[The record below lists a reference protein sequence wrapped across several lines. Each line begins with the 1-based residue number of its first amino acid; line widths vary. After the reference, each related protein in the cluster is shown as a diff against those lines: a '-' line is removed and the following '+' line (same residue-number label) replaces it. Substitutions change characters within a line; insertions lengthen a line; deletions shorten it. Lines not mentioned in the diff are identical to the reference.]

1 MWKDYSR
8 DYLKHNRAA
17 SFSVIAASLAASL
30 FLSLLLHLAFQFWN
44 YEINLITEEEGGWH
58 ARITGAEE
66 DDIALLRSFSNVKE
80 TEITVSSKDEEEDE
94 AQGLTVNLYFENPK
108 TVFQDMPLIAE
119 QLGLSEENIEYHH
132 LLLSRLLI
140 HDPADPNPPL
150 LLPFLTC
157 VLILICLALLLII
170 YNSFALSMNT
180 RIRQFGIL
188 SCTGGTPGQIC
199 LCLLQEAAA
208 LCILPVLLGNLLGI
222 LGARGIVY
230 AINATGASIPG
241 RVPSVWAMKPS
252 VSFVSIFASAATV
265 FFSALIPAVRLS
277 RISPLEA
284 VRQTEAA
291 PHSSRKPSLI
301 ARLFG
306 IEGEL
311 AETAL
316 RTGRKALRTSAL
328 SLTLSFTTLG
338 VMLCF
343 FTLSRISTEETYFA
357 RYQDAWDVMVSVK
370 DTEIS
375 DFSRTDELK
384 NLPGIRDC
392 AVYQKGKASVL
403 LPEDMQSPELLSLGG
418 LSALST
424 KATTDVADGV
434 LMILDD
440 ESFLSYCRQTGTN
453 ASLDGAILLNQIWD
467 SLHSNF
473 RSRSYLPFVNEELS
487 SVTLESENGQEL
499 SLPLLSL
506 SSQTPLLREE
516 YPDYSL
522 VLFLPVSLWN
532 SLTAENKA
540 VFSMEN
546 DMLVRILAKENPS
559 LTELAETEKALL
571 SVLSG
576 EAEAVTENRIQEK
589 ILSDKMIRG
598 YLLLVGGFC
607 TLLAAVGIANIFSN
621 TLSFLRLRKREFARY
636 MSIGMEPRQ
645 MKKMFLIEALFLA
658 GRPLLFA
665 LPFTAAFAVFAVSA
679 SHLEIG
685 RFLKALPAAPF
696 VSFSVAVL
704 AFVFLAYYLGGRS
717 ILRCDLT
724 ESLRDD
730 SL

>member
-1 MWKDYSR
+1 M
-8 DYLKHNRAA
+8 
-17 SFSVIAASLAASL
+17 
-30 FLSLLLHLAFQFWN
+30 
-44 YEINLITEEEGGWH
+44 
-58 ARITGAEE
+58 
-66 DDIALLRSFSNVKE
+66 RSFSNVKE
-80 TEITVSSKDEEEDE
+80 TEITVSSKDGEEDE

-188 SCTGGTPGQIC
+188 SCTGATPGQIC

-424 KATTDVADGV
+424 KAKTDAADGV

-467 SLHSNF
+467 SLHSQF
-473 RSRSYLPFVNEELS
+473 PLPKLSALCKRRAFFSHTGIRKRTGTFAPSSFPFQPDSSSSGGIPGLLSRTVSSGFSLEQPDRREQS
-487 SVTLESENGQEL
+487 SVLYGKRHAR
-499 SLPLLSL
+499 P
-506 SSQTPLLREE
+506 
-516 YPDYSL
+516 
-522 VLFLPVSLWN
+522 
-532 SLTAENKA
+532 
-540 VFSMEN
+540 
-546 DMLVRILAKENPS
+546 NPC
-559 LTELAETEKALL
+559 K
-571 SVLSG
+571 G
-576 EAEAVTENRIQEK
+576 K
-589 ILSDKMIRG
+589 
-598 YLLLVGGFC
+598 
-607 TLLAAVGIANIFSN
+607 
-621 TLSFLRLRKREFARY
+621 SFAD
-636 MSIGMEPRQ
+636 G
-645 MKKMFLIEALFLA
+645 A
-658 GRPLLFA
+658 
-665 LPFTAAFAVFAVSA
+665 
-679 SHLEIG
+679 
-685 RFLKALPAAPF
+685 
-696 VSFSVAVL
+696 
-704 AFVFLAYYLGGRS
+704 
-717 ILRCDLT
+717 C
-724 ESLRDD
+724 
-730 SL
+730 

>member
-94 AQGLTVNLYFENPK
+94 TQGLTVNLYFENPK

-188 SCTGGTPGQIC
+188 SCTGATPGQIC

-241 RVPSVWAMKPS
+241 RVPSVWTMKPS
-252 VSFVSIFASAATV
+252 VFFVSIFTSATTV

-291 PHSSRKPSLI
+291 PRSSRKPSLI

-424 KATTDVADGV
+424 KAKTDAADGV

-589 ILSDKMIRG
+589 ILNDKMIRG

-679 SHLEIG
+679 SHLEIS

>member
-1 MWKDYSR
+1 MWKIYSK

-17 SFSVIAASLAASL
+17 SFSVIAASFAASL

-44 YEINLITEEEGGWH
+44 YEIGTITREEGGWH
-58 ARITGAEE
+58 ARITGVQEE
-66 DDIALLRSFSNVKE
+66 DITLLRSFSNVKE
-80 TEITVSSKDEEEDE
+80 TEISVSAKDQAEDK

-108 TVFQDMPLIAE
+108 TVFQDMPLIAS
-119 QLGLSEENIEYHH
+119 QLELSEENIEYHH

-150 LLPFLTC
+150 LLPFLTG

-188 SCTGGTPGQIC
+188 SCTGATPGQIC

-208 LCILPVLLGNLLGI
+208 LCIFPVLLGNLLGV
-222 LGARGIVY
+222 LGAQRLLY
-230 AINATGASIPG
+230 FINATGASIPG
-241 RVPSVWAMKPS
+241 RIPAVWARKPS
-252 VSFVSIFASAATV
+252 VFFVSIFASAVTV

-291 PHSSRKPSLI
+291 PRRSRKPSLT

-311 AETAL
+311 AEAAL
-316 RTGRKALRTSAL
+316 RNRKKALRTSAL
-328 SLTLSFTTLG
+328 SLTLSFTALG

-343 FTLSRISTEETYFA
+343 FTLSGISTEETYFA
-357 RYQDAWDVMVSVK
+357 RYQNAWDVMATVK

-392 AVYQKGKASVL
+392 AVYQKGTASVL
-403 LPEDMQSPELLSLGG
+403 FSEDMQSPELLSLGG
-418 LSALST
+418 LSALSPKT
-424 KATTDVADGV
+424 GTDTADGV

-440 ESFLSYCRQTGTN
+440 ESFLSYCRQTG
-453 ASLDGAILLNQIWD
+453 ADVSLDGAILLNQIWD

-487 SVTLESENGQEL
+487 SVTLESENGQKL
-499 SLPLLSL
+499 SLPLLFL
-506 SSQTPLLREE
+506 SSQAPLLREE

-532 SLTAENKA
+532 SLTPENRA
-540 VFSMEN
+540 GFSVEK
-546 DMLVRILAKENPS
+546 DMLIRVLAKESPS

-571 SVLSG
+571 SVLS
-576 EAEAVTENRIQEK
+576 EESETVVENRIQEK
-589 ILSDKMIRG
+589 LSNDEMIRG

-607 TLLAAVGIANIFSN
+607 TLLAAVGIANVFSN

-645 MKKMFLIEALFLA
+645 MKKMFLTEALFLA

-696 VSFSVAVL
+696 VSFSAAVL
-704 AFVFLAYYLGGRS
+704 AFVFLACYLGGRS
-717 ILRCDLT
+717 ILHCDLT
-724 ESLRDD
+724 EALRDD

>member
-94 AQGLTVNLYFENPK
+94 TQGLTVNLYFENPK

-188 SCTGGTPGQIC
+188 SCTGATPGQIC

-222 LGARGIVY
+222 LGAQGIVY
-230 AINATGASIPG
+230 AINTIGASIPG
-241 RVPSVWAMKPS
+241 RVPSVWTMKPS
-252 VSFVSIFASAATV
+252 VSFVSIFASTTTV

-316 RTGRKALRTSAL
+316 RTRRKALRTSAL

-424 KATTDVADGV
+424 KAKTDAADGV

-506 SSQTPLLREE
+506 SSQPPLLREE

-532 SLTAENKA
+532 SLTSENSA

-546 DMLVRILAKENPS
+546 DMLVRVLAEENPS
-559 LTELAETEKALL
+559 LAELAETEKALL

-589 ILSDKMIRG
+589 ILNDKMIRG

-724 ESLRDD
+724 ESLRND

>member
-188 SCTGGTPGQIC
+188 SCTGATPGQIC

-252 VSFVSIFASAATV
+252 VSFVSIFASATTV

-301 ARLFG
+301 ARLLG

-424 KATTDVADGV
+424 KAKTDAADGV

-473 RSRSYLPFVNEELS
+473 RSPSYLPFVNEELS

-506 SSQTPLLREE
+506 SSQAPLLREE

-589 ILSDKMIRG
+589 ILNDKMIRG

>member
-1 MWKDYSR
+1 
-8 DYLKHNRAA
+8 
-17 SFSVIAASLAASL
+17 
-30 FLSLLLHLAFQFWN
+30 
-44 YEINLITEEEGGWH
+44 
-58 ARITGAEE
+58 
-66 DDIALLRSFSNVKE
+66 
-80 TEITVSSKDEEEDE
+80 
-94 AQGLTVNLYFENPK
+94 
-108 TVFQDMPLIAE
+108 
-119 QLGLSEENIEYHH
+119 
-132 LLLSRLLI
+132 
-140 HDPADPNPPL
+140 
-150 LLPFLTC
+150 
-157 VLILICLALLLII
+157 
-170 YNSFALSMNT
+170 
-180 RIRQFGIL
+180 
-188 SCTGGTPGQIC
+188 
-199 LCLLQEAAA
+199 
-208 LCILPVLLGNLLGI
+208 
-222 LGARGIVY
+222 
-230 AINATGASIPG
+230 
-241 RVPSVWAMKPS
+241 
-252 VSFVSIFASAATV
+252 
-265 FFSALIPAVRLS
+265 
-277 RISPLEA
+277 
-284 VRQTEAA
+284 
-291 PHSSRKPSLI
+291 
-301 ARLFG
+301 
-306 IEGEL
+306 
-311 AETAL
+311 
-316 RTGRKALRTSAL
+316 
-328 SLTLSFTTLG
+328 
-338 VMLCF
+338 MLCF

-424 KATTDVADGV
+424 KAKTDAADGV

-473 RSRSYLPFVNEELS
+473 RSPSYLPFVNEELS

-506 SSQTPLLREE
+506 SSQAPLLREE

-559 LTELAETEKALL
+559 LTELAETEKARL

-589 ILSDKMIRG
+589 ILNDKMIRG

>member
-80 TEITVSSKDEEEDE
+80 TEIAVSSKDEEESE
-94 AQGLTVNLYFENPK
+94 TQGLTVNLYFENPK

-180 RIRQFGIL
+180 RIRQFGIF
-188 SCTGGTPGQIC
+188 SCTGATPGQIC

-230 AINATGASIPG
+230 AINTIGASIPG
-241 RVPSVWAMKPS
+241 RVPSVWTMKPS
-252 VSFVSIFASAATV
+252 VFFVSIFASAATV
-265 FFSALIPAVRLS
+265 FFSSLIPAVRLS

-284 VRQTEAA
+284 VRQTEAD
-291 PHSSRKPSLI
+291 PRRSRKPSLI

-343 FTLSRISTEETYFA
+343 FTLSGISTEETYFA
-357 RYQDAWDVMVSVK
+357 RYQDAWDVMASVK

-418 LSALST
+418 LSALSP
-424 KATTDVADGV
+424 KAKTDTADGV

-506 SSQTPLLREE
+506 SSQAPLLREE

-546 DMLVRILAKENPS
+546 DILVRILAKENPS
-559 LTELAETEKALL
+559 LPELAETEKALL

-576 EAEAVTENRIQEK
+576 EAEAVAENRIQEK
-589 ILSDKMIRG
+589 ILNDKMIRG